1 MQKSEIEAVVIGAIA
16 AANQARL
23 PDQQLNA
30 TPEAPLFGPGS
41 PLDSIGLVGLLI
53 DVEEALRD
61 QGVEVELSD
70 SRAMSAT
77 RSPFRSVSSLVVY
90 IDGLLAQQA

>member
-23 PDQQLNA
+23 PDPQLDA